1 ELNQQ
6 FIEIYDLKEELSP
19 DVPLEDITI
28 LKEETSI
35 VNGELIFDQN
45 EILSQFISY
54 AVGCMFGRYSLDKE
68 GLILANQGETLQDY
82 LLKVEKEE
90 LELSFVPDDDNIIP
104 ILDDE
109 WFEDDIVGRFYAFLK
124 ASFGEQNFERNL
136 SFVEDSLGK
145 DYKDG
150 DTIFEEN
157 SIGKEM
163 YIILSGNTEII
174 KKRGGVETTLAT
186 LEEGDFF
193 GEMSLFD
200 NSPRS
205 ATVKALGDVKLL
217 EINQKNFLKKISR
230 DPSLAFRMFE
240 KMSLR
245 IRTSDE
251 KILNYIVEIKGLID
265 DHQVFI

>member
-1 ELNQQ
+1 
-6 FIEIYDLKEELSP
+6 
-19 DVPLEDITI
+19 
-28 LKEETSI
+28 
-35 VNGELIFDQN
+35 
-45 EILSQFISY
+45 
-54 AVGCMFGRYSLDKE
+54 MR
-68 GLILANQGETLQDY
+68 
-82 LLKVEKEE
+82 
-90 LELSFVPDDDNIIP
+90 DN
-104 ILDDE
+104 
-109 WFEDDIVGRFYAFLK
+109 
-124 ASFGEQNFERNL
+124 
-136 SFVEDSLGK
+136 EDSLGK

-163 YIILSGNTEII
+163 YIILSGNAEII

-230 DPSLAFRMFE
+230 DPSLAFRMLE

-251 KILNYIVEIKGLID
+251 KILNNIVEIKGLID
-265 DHQVFI
+265 DHQVFV

>member
-1 ELNQQ
+1 
-6 FIEIYDLKEELSP
+6 
-19 DVPLEDITI
+19 
-28 LKEETSI
+28 
-35 VNGELIFDQN
+35 
-45 EILSQFISY
+45 
-54 AVGCMFGRYSLDKE
+54 MR
-68 GLILANQGETLQDY
+68 
-82 LLKVEKEE
+82 
-90 LELSFVPDDDNIIP
+90 DN
-104 ILDDE
+104 
-109 WFEDDIVGRFYAFLK
+109 
-124 ASFGEQNFERNL
+124 
-136 SFVEDSLGK
+136 EDSLGK

-193 GEMSLFD
+193 GDMSLFD